1 LITVTLF
8 YKRKG
13 AARFHAKSAKEQRA
27 QRKLALFKSP
37 LSARCVKLFRGG
49 FHAKSAKEQRAQRK
63 LALFKPPLR
72 ARCVKLFRG
81 GFHAKKLKILAGVA
95 YFRSI
100 ALMFSY
106 YHYAFS
112 NVE

>member
-49 FHAKSAKEQRAQRK
+49 FHAKSAKEQRTQRTQRK
-63 LALFKPPLR
+63 LALFTPPLS

-81 GFHAKKLKILAGVA
+81 GFHAKSAKEQRTQRKL
-95 YFRSI
+95 
-100 ALMFSY
+100 ALFKPPPVP
-106 YHYAFS
+106 AA
-112 NVE
+112 